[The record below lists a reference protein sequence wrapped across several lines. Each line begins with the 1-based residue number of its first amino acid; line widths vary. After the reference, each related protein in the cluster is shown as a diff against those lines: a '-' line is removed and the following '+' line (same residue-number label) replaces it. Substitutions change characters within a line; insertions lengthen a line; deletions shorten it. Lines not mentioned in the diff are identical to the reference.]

1 MLNVLMDSLARAF
14 KLCHR
19 NLYDVTWMLLYVG
32 KDEVSY
38 RFPAAADF
46 RHEPLSTSSKSI
58 VNLGTP
64 FVNPAIWL
72 TLPLSGRQRAWAGEV
87 ESWRG
92 HVHSRGLLD

>member
-1 MLNVLMDSLARAF
+1 
-14 KLCHR
+14 
-19 NLYDVTWMLLYVG
+19 MLLYVG

-72 TLPLSGRQRAWAGEV
+72 TLAITWPQ
-87 ESWRG
+87 
-92 HVHSRGLLD
+92 GLYATKENRLEAAQVYGIVRHH

>member
-1 MLNVLMDSLARAF
+1 
-14 KLCHR
+14 
-19 NLYDVTWMLLYVG
+19 MLLNVG

-64 FVNPAIWL
+64 FVNTAIWL
-72 TLPLSGRQRAWAGEV
+72 TPRSEAGESLGQDSELRTRLLYLDVMPLEV
-87 ESWRG
+87 EK
-92 HVHSRGLLD
+92 VA

>member
-1 MLNVLMDSLARAF
+1 
-14 KLCHR
+14 
-19 NLYDVTWMLLYVG
+19 MLLYVG
-32 KDEVSY
+32 KDEISY

-72 TLPLSGRQRAWAGEV
+72 TLAITWPQGVMASIE
-87 ESWRG
+87 
-92 HVHSRGLLD
+92 LLMVAAQVNRDVRHPWSA

>member
-1 MLNVLMDSLARAF
+1 
-14 KLCHR
+14 
-19 NLYDVTWMLLYVG
+19 MLLYVG

-72 TLPLSGRQRAWAGEV
+72 TLAITWPQGVMASIE
-87 ESWRG
+87 
-92 HVHSRGLLD
+92 LLMVAAQVNRDVRHPWSA

>member
-1 MLNVLMDSLARAF
+1 
-14 KLCHR
+14 
-19 NLYDVTWMLLYVG
+19 MLLYVG

-72 TLPLSGRQRAWAGEV
+72 TLKIRSGQATMGIADFPR
-87 ESWRG
+87 
-92 HVHSRGLLD
+92 SRLLYLDVRRSIHR